1 MKVLHLLQSDRF
13 SGAENVV
20 SQIVGMFQDD
30 TNIEMTYCSRDGQ
43 IREALAER
51 QISFAPVSQLSV
63 REVKRVI
70 REQKPDIIHA
80 HDMRASFVA
89 ACACGKIPLVSH
101 VHNNNFDSRG
111 LSAKSIAY
119 ALAAMKAKHIFWVS
133 QSSFNGYAFHKW
145 FSAKSTV
152 LYNILDIE
160 ALYRKMETDSCS
172 YDYDVIYVG
181 RLTYQKNP
189 QRLMCVCKKIKAIC
203 PNIKIA
209 VVGAGD
215 LEEKTK
221 ALCAELGLEENVW
234 FLGFQS
240 NPLKML
246 YDSKAM
252 IMTSRWEGTPMCALE
267 AMALGVPIVSTPT
280 DGLKELVENGKT
292 GFLSEDDQTL
302 AERVSTVV
310 SQPELHEILSA
321 KSRDRAAVINDK
333 QFYKDVV
340 KNIYTQITRKKT

>member
-1 MKVLHLLQSDRF
+1 MRVVHLLCSSQF

-20 SQIVGMFQDD
+20 SQIIGVFKGDAD
-30 TNIEMTYCSRDGQ
+30 IEMVYCSRDGQ

-51 QISFAPVSQLSV
+51 RIPFVPISELSV
-63 REVKRVI
+63 GEVKRVI

-111 LSAKSIAY
+111 LSVKSIAY

-133 QSSFNGYAFHKW
+133 QSSFDGYAFHSW
-145 FSAKSTV
+145 FQNKSTV
-152 LYNILDIE
+152 LYNIIDID
-160 ALYRKMETDSCS
+160 ALYQKMETDSRS

-181 RLTYQKNP
+181 RLTYQKDP
-189 QRLMCVCKKIKAIC
+189 QRLIRVFSKIREMY
-203 PNIKIA
+203 PSVKIA
-209 VVGAGD
+209 VVGTGD
-215 LEEKTK
+215 LEAETK
-221 ALCAELGLEENVW
+221 NLCKELGLEKYVE

-246 YDSKAM
+246 HDSKVM

-280 DGLKELVENGKT
+280 DGLCDLITDGENGY
-292 GFLSEDDQTL
+292 LSDCDDVL
-302 AERVSTVV
+302 AQSVVNIITDSAVYSALNHKAKAKAIVVNDTQNYKKRILNAYVNVS
-310 SQPELHEILSA
+310 
-321 KSRDRAAVINDK
+321 
-333 QFYKDVV
+333 Y
-340 KNIYTQITRKKT
+340 